1 MKALVVSLIVALI
14 CAVAFVA
21 CERVV
26 VLTPF
31 PGDGGYDSSVIP
43 DAYDEDGG
51 PAHHDGGF
59 PFPDAAAGLD

>member
-1 MKALVVSLIVALI
+1 MIRTFLGALLVALLF
-14 CAVAFVA
+14 ALAFVA

-31 PGDGGYDSSVIP
+31 PDGGNDSSYVP
-43 DAYDEDGG
+43 DAFNDDGG